1 MKTDMHLL
9 YYIGGKFGETFPES
23 FYICYDNSV
32 RVGDRVVV
40 SAYNGEEKTVT
51 VVSALY
57 CTADDT
63 PVPLEQTKCVIRKVL
78 PDCVTANTAQSVCS
92 AFPVM
97 NSVPTVTAFNNGSF
111 GTYYDSAESDYDSDG
126 DVDFGTDDFDDIDDD
141 DFDSDDLD
149 DIDDMDFDSDE
160 SDDGD
165 DLVYT
170 GDEYLEQKT
179 PAEDENSFLKLQTEI
194 ETLRFIFGPDFCP
207 PLIPFSLP
215 SDFRKPEDKNKK

>member
-1 MKTDMHLL
+1 MKTEMHLL
-9 YYIGGKFGETFPES
+9 YYIGVKFGETFPES

-40 SAYNGEEKTVT
+40 TAYNGEEKTVT

-78 PDCVTANTAQSVCS
+78 PDCGTANSTQSVNS
-92 AFPVM
+92 VSPVM
-97 NSVPTVTAFNNGSF
+97 NSVPTATAFNNSSF
-111 GTYYDSAESDYDSDG
+111 GTYYDSDESDYDSDG
-126 DVDFGTDDFDDIDDD
+126 YDDFG
-141 DFDSDDLD
+141 SDDLD
-149 DIDDMDFDSDE
+149 DFDDMDFDSDE
-160 SDDGD
+160 LNDIDE
-165 DLVYT
+165 LVYT

-179 PAEDENSFLKLQTEI
+179 PAEDENSLRKLQDEI
-194 ETLRFIFGPDFCP
+194 ESLRFIFGPDFCP

-215 SDFRKPEDKNKK
+215 SDFRKPKDKNKK